1 MEIFLIGVLGGLLAL
16 DATSV
21 GQFMISRPLVG
32 GVLAGVVV
40 DQPLLGATIGA
51 ILELYLLVSFPAGGS
66 QFPEGATATVVA
78 VASSAGVTGSGVLP
92 LAIGLG
98 LVWGQLGGVSVTLLR
113 QANSKIVEERRDTV
127 SGVSWVVR
135 RHLSAIALD
144 FFRGCLVTVS
154 GVVLGRV
161 GLQALSASWPLEVP
175 SSIGHLL
182 VGGSVS
188 AGIFL
193 RDLGGFRQR
202 RTLFVVGMALGI
214 IGSRVL

>member
-21 GQFMISRPLVG
+21 GQFMISRPLVV

-51 ILELYLLVSFPAGGS
+51 ILELYLLVSFPAGGA

-127 SGVSWVVR
+127 SG
-135 RHLSAIALD
+135 LSLIH
-144 FFRGCLVTVS
+144 
-154 GVVLGRV
+154 
-161 GLQALSASWPLEVP
+161 
-175 SSIGHLL
+175 I
-182 VGGSVS
+182 
-188 AGIFL
+188 
-193 RDLGGFRQR
+193 
-202 RTLFVVGMALGI
+202 
-214 IGSRVL
+214 